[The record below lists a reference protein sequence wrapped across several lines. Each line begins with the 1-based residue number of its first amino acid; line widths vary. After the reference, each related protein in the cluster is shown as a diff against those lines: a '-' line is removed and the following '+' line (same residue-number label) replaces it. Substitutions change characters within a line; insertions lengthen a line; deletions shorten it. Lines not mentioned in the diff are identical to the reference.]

1 MEALYPSIPIEKA
14 LELIECL
21 LKSKRNLKEVTTFSV
36 DSIMKLLRWIF
47 AVTYCEYNG
56 RHYILDCG
64 PIGLNVVGEVAII
77 YMEDFQMR
85 AQSEDYPELSQW
97 PWYVDDSVLKC
108 KRERTDVILA
118 HLNSIEPEHITFT
131 KEEEVEGKLAVL
143 DLELSINRKTKKI
156 EFGVHYKK
164 THTNITI
171 KKKSNHKESIK
182 KAIIKGFADR
192 ARALCDEQH
201 LESEMNNIAEVFR
214 ENGYEEKEIKEAM
227 KEKEKAKEQQEE
239 SRGVITLPNIPGVM
253 PQFTRV
259 AKQHGFR
266 VANNTDKKVR
276 DLSTNAKTPLKE
288 KNSCVVYN
296 IPCKCGKYSYTGETD
311 RKFET
316 RKKEHQDKVRLARE
330 DFKDER
336 YDRAENRMSS
346 SDGDLARHT
355 AASGEDIDWE

>member
-1 MEALYPSIPIEKA
+1 
-14 LELIECL
+14 
-21 LKSKRNLKEVTTFSV
+21 
-36 DSIMKLLRWIF
+36 MKLLRWIF

-108 KRERTDVILA
+108 KRDRTDVILA

-171 KKKSNHKESIK
+171 KNKIEPQRKHQESNH
-182 KAIIKGFADR
+182 
-192 ARALCDEQH
+192 
-201 LESEMNNIAEVFR
+201 
-214 ENGYEEKEIKEAM
+214 
-227 KEKEKAKEQQEE
+227 
-239 SRGVITLPNIPGVM
+239 
-253 PQFTRV
+253 
-259 AKQHGFR
+259 
-266 VANNTDKKVR
+266 
-276 DLSTNAKTPLKE
+276 
-288 KNSCVVYN
+288 
-296 IPCKCGKYSYTGETD
+296 
-311 RKFET
+311 
-316 RKKEHQDKVRLARE
+316 
-330 DFKDER
+330 
-336 YDRAENRMSS
+336 
-346 SDGDLARHT
+346 
-355 AASGEDIDWE
+355 